1 MIDKYDLSIK
11 WDPKATDDRFPSDLF
26 EILKKS
32 KMISITRANGTFDGA
47 FIFTGVHY
55 VMQNFVKNGIAMLT
69 EHRKES
75 KLSTGIN
82 ARHFNEIR
90 KVEMFNKVF
99 EITQEDWSYTMKN
112 QWNAMNSEIV
122 EALHTWR
129 TYLKADYFLEAMINH
144 NSIKYDTEDMKD
156 SDVEIL
162 REMYQFILDH
172 ERTANGY
179 WTHMKYQEIHD
190 AFCEKTDLTFPTV
203 IRW

>member
-11 WDPKATDDRFPSDLF
+11 WDAKATDDRFPSDLY
-26 EILKKS
+26 ETLRKS
-32 KMISITRANGTFDGA
+32 KMISISRSNGA

-55 VMQNFVKNGIAMLT
+55 VMQNFVKNGITMLT

-90 KVEMFNKVF
+90 KVEIFNKVF
-99 EITQEDWSYTMKN
+99 EITQEDWSYAMKN
-112 QWNAMNSEIV
+112 RWNAMNSEIV

-162 REMYQFILDH
+162 REMYQFIL
-172 ERTANGY
+172 ERERAANDKYG
-179 WTHMKYQEIHD
+179 HMKYQEIHD
-190 AFCEKTDLTFPTV
+190 AFWEKTDLAFPTV